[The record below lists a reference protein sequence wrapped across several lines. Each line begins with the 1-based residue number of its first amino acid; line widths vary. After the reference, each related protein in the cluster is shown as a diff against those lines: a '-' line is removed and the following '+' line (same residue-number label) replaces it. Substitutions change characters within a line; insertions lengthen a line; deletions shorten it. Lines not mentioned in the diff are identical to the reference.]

1 MNGFKISEVV
11 VRTFLLDMVAA
22 LPMAFKVRCVF
33 VAAAAGALLGLP
45 ALADPLLDFG
55 YFDVPTQS
63 QLAMKAPLVRWQVRA
78 DAQTA
83 CADAQP
89 KDGYASRQ
97 EGCVY
102 WHLSANLCTIV
113 TTASTTHSQMGH
125 LFLRCLQ
132 GK

>member
-1 MNGFKISEVV
+1 MKGFKSSEVV
-11 VRTFLLDMVAA
+11 VRTFFLDMATA
-22 LPMAFKVRCVF
+22 LPMAFKVSC
-33 VAAAAGALLGLP
+33 VAAVAAVGALLGLP

-63 QLAMKAPLVRWQVRA
+63 QLVMKTPVVRWQVRA
-78 DAQTA
+78 DAQTV

-97 EGCVY
+97 EGCAY
-102 WHLSANLCTIV
+102 WQLSANLCTIV

>member
-1 MNGFKISEVV
+1 MA
-11 VRTFLLDMVAA
+11 AA
-22 LPMAFKVRCVF
+22 LPMAFKVRCAFV
-33 VAAAAGALLGLP
+33 VAAACALLGLP

-55 YFDVPTQS
+55 YFDVPTQ
-63 QLAMKAPLVRWQVRA
+63 VRWQVRA